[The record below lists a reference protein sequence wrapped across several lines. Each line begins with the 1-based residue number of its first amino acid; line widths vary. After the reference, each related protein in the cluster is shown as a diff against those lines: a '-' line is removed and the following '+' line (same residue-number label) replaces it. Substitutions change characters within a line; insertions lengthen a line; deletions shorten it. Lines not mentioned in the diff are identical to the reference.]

1 MDTRI
6 IYKKKD
12 AIVSAA
18 LKDNRLTNI
27 RITGPEG
34 DLTPGDIYVGRIE
47 SVVPNI
53 NGAFVSIGKERNC
66 FLKLER
72 ALYPIASPRHA
83 DGKLHAGDILLVQV
97 ERDEGR
103 NKPATVV
110 SDFSLTGIHLVLI
123 HGKKEVRV
131 SSKIEDGAWKAEMRP
146 IVNGWIDG
154 EYALM
159 LRTNSYKAGIDVIR
173 AEFESLSKVYQTL
186 LTGADTRAIG
196 TKLFAGLPDYL
207 CDLRDSGMDTVN
219 RILTEDE
226 DVYADVLD
234 FAKRFRPDCVQ
245 GVELR
250 DKKVYPLEAEFGM
263 RSKLG
268 DLTSRRVW
276 LKSGAYLVF
285 DTTEAMTV
293 VDVNTGKASASKAC
307 AKGFL
312 AVNLEAAEEL
322 AYQIRLRNLSG
333 IIIVD
338 FIDMESEED
347 RRELMHELRGLLE
360 FDPVKTRVVDMT
372 KLNLVEITRMKKH
385 RPLEEDVKKYSVL
398 Q

>member
-1 MDTRI
+1 METRI
-6 IYKKKD
+6 IYRKKD
-12 AIVSAA
+12 AVVSAA
-18 LKDNRLTNI
+18 VNDNRLSDI

-53 NGAFVSIGKERNC
+53 NGAFVSIGRERNC

-72 ALYPIASPRHA
+72 ANYPIASPKHA
-83 DGKLHAGDILLVQV
+83 DGKLHAGDVILVQV

-110 SDFSLTGIHLVLI
+110 SDFSLTGIHVVLI
-123 HGKKEVRV
+123 HGKREVRI
-131 SSKIEDGAWKAEMRP
+131 SSKIEDNTWKAEMRTL
-146 IVNGWIDG
+146 VGEWIDG
-154 EYALM
+154 DYAVM
-159 LRTNSYKAGIDVIR
+159 LRTNSYKAGTEAIR
-173 AEFESLSKVYQTL
+173 AEYDTVLQIYKTL
-186 LTGADTRAIG
+186 LTAAETRTVG
-196 TKLFAGLPDYL
+196 SKLYAGLPDFL

-226 DVYADVLD
+226 DIYNSVLD

-250 DKKVYPLEAEFGM
+250 DKSVYPLEAEFGM
-263 RSKLG
+263 KAKLG

-276 LKSGAYLVF
+276 LRSGAYLVF

-312 AVNLEAAEEL
+312 EVNMEAAEEL

-333 IIIVD
+333 IVIVD
-338 FIDMESEED
+338 FIDMDSEND
-347 RRELMHELRGLLE
+347 RHELMKRLKDLLE
-360 FDPVKTRVVDMT
+360 NDPVKTRVVDMT

-385 RPLEEDVKKYSVL
+385 RPLEEDVRKYSVL
-398 Q
+398 

>member
-1 MDTRI
+1 METRI
-6 IYKKKD
+6 VYRKKD
-12 AIVSAA
+12 AVVSASVE
-18 LKDNRLTNI
+18 DNRLRDI

-53 NGAFVSIGKERNC
+53 NGAFVSIGRDRNC

-72 ALYPIASPRHA
+72 ANYPIASPKHT
-83 DGKLHAGDILLVQV
+83 DGKLHAGDVILVQV

-110 SDFSLTGIHLVLI
+110 CDFSLTGIHVVLI
-123 HGKKEVRV
+123 HGKREVRI
-131 SSKIEDGAWKAEMRP
+131 SSKIEDNVWKAEMRT
-146 IVNGWIDG
+146 VVGEWIDQD
-154 EYALM
+154 YAVM
-159 LRTNSYKAGIDVIR
+159 LRTNSYKAGTEAIR
-173 AEFESLSKVYQTL
+173 AEYDTL
-186 LTGADTRAIG
+186 LDIYKMLLTAAETRTVG
-196 TKLFAGLPDYL
+196 SRLFSGLPDYL

-226 DVYADVLD
+226 DIYNAVLD

-250 DKKVYPLEAEFGM
+250 DKSVYPLEAEFGM
-263 RSKLG
+263 LAKLG
-268 DLTSRRVW
+268 ELTSRRVW

-312 AVNLEAAEEL
+312 AVNKEAAEEL

-338 FIDMESEED
+338 FIDMESEDD
-347 RRELMHELRGLLE
+347 RRELMKSLKSLLE
-360 FDPVKTRVVDMT
+360 NDPVKTRVVDMT

-385 RPLEEDVKKYSVL
+385 RPLEEDIRKYSVL
-398 Q
+398 

>member
-1 MDTRI
+1 
-6 IYKKKD
+6 
-12 AIVSAA
+12 
-18 LKDNRLTNI
+18 
-27 RITGPEG
+27 
-34 DLTPGDIYVGRIE
+34 
-47 SVVPNI
+47 
-53 NGAFVSIGKERNC
+53 
-66 FLKLER
+66 
-72 ALYPIASPRHA
+72 
-83 DGKLHAGDILLVQV
+83 
-97 ERDEGR
+97 
-103 NKPATVV
+103 
-110 SDFSLTGIHLVLI
+110 
-123 HGKKEVRV
+123 
-131 SSKIEDGAWKAEMRP
+131 
-146 IVNGWIDG
+146 
-154 EYALM
+154 M

-186 LTGADTRAIG
+186 LNGADTRAIG

-219 RILTEDE
+219 RILTEDD

-347 RRELMHELRGLLE
+347 RRKLMHELRGLLE

-372 KLNLVEITRMKKH
+372 KLNLVEIMRMKKH